1 MKRRWCSTKIIRSIH
16 WKNRAR
22 QHVDKKRLSGKR
34 KPLAG
39 VEIAESGGEI
49 RTNNGIPSGVEV
61 NEPDKTKY
69 ERSPWERKVN
79 SLVKY
84 CLILRMIAREWE
96 FEAIFR
102 GCSPLLLSVDHFHLP
117 GFLFSFAKWEF
128 DPGQRLRRGS
138 NDDFRLFEVKSL
150 RGGC

>member
-1 MKRRWCSTKIIRSIH
+1 M
-16 WKNRAR
+16 
-22 QHVDKKRLSGKR
+22 
-34 KPLAG
+34 AG

-84 CLILRMIAREWE
+84 CLILRMIARE
-96 FEAIFR
+96 
-102 GCSPLLLSVDHFHLP
+102 
-117 GFLFSFAKWEF
+117 
-128 DPGQRLRRGS
+128 
-138 NDDFRLFEVKSL
+138 
-150 RGGC
+150 